1 MATKTYVEKKRTGT
15 RTTEEDRQKI
25 VKLMAEHPERGGIQ
39 EVVKA
44 TGFTASTINN
54 VLKKAGLKG
63 KGAGTRSTARKFTF
77 ETSLESRSLM
87 QEISQKREELKSLV
101 QKFLDFNIQ

>member
-1 MATKTYVEKKRTGT
+1 MVIKAKLASKRTGT

-25 VKLMAEHPERGGIQ
+25 IKLMAEHPERGGIQ

-44 TGFTASTINN
+44 TGFTVGTINN
-54 VLKKAGLKG
+54 VLKRAGLKG
-63 KGAGTRSTARKFTF
+63 KGIVSVSSTRRTTY

-87 QEISQKREELKSLV
+87 QEISQKREELKALV
-101 QKFLDFNIQ
+101 QKFLDFNIK